1 MLLMKT
7 SPLNYHVS
15 LFDKRY
21 NELEVRLKGGEG
33 GRGGAG
39 GGLILLVNFLSE

>member
-33 GRGGAG
+33 G

>member
-21 NELEVRLKGGEG
+21 NELEVRLKGG
-33 GRGGAG
+33 G
-39 GGLILLVNFLSE
+39 GGGVILLVNFLSE